1 VPIGPRVNRRR
12 RVDLRPGE
20 GFAGTAGEVA
30 GACHYGAVAHT
41 SASAGALLRH
51 VRTGRARSRAELV
64 ALTGASRNTVSA
76 RVDQLIAANLLE
88 EGGRGW
94 STGGRPPT
102 LLHFNSR
109 AGCVIAV
116 DLGVTSVDVAVTD
129 LSAQILATVGHPID
143 IADGPGVVLAEVD
156 RLAQQVLAEAGLTPA
171 DVCAVGVGVPGPVEF
186 STGRPSHPPIMPG
199 WHDYPIPSAFGRY
212 ECPVYVDN
220 DVNVMALGEIGIG
233 GSVQD
238 VLVVKVG
245 TGIGCGVIVDGR
257 VYRGAQGSAGDI
269 GHIYVAPADGRTV
282 VCRCGNENCL
292 EAIAGGGA
300 LLRDAIAAGLPVET
314 TRDVVERAAQGD
326 GTSLELVRDAG
337 RTIGTVLAALVNF
350 FNPHRIVMTGGVA
363 QAGAPLLAGIRE
375 AVYRRSMPLAAR
387 ALEITVSDAPDL
399 SGRVGA
405 ALMAIEEFFEEDS
418 VYEAV
423 AR

>member
-1 VPIGPRVNRRR
+1 MGS
-12 RVDLRPGE
+12 
-20 GFAGTAGEVA
+20 
-30 GACHYGAVAHT
+30 T

-51 VRTGRARSRAELV
+51 VRTGRARSRADLV

-102 LLHFNSR
+102 ILRFNSR
-109 AGCVIAV
+109 AGCVLAV

-129 LSAQILATVGHPID
+129 LSAQILATAGHPID
-143 IADGPGVVLAEVD
+143 IAEGPGPVLAEAD
-156 RLAQQVLAEAGLTPA
+156 RLAQKVLAEAGVTPD
-171 DVCAVGVGVPGPVEF
+171 DVRAVGVGVPGPVEF

-199 WHDYPIPSAFGRY
+199 WHDFPIPGAFGRY

-220 DVNVMALGEIGIG
+220 DVNVMALGEMGVA
-233 GSVQD
+233 GSLQD

-245 TGIGCGVIVDGR
+245 TGIGCGVIVEGR

-269 GHIYVAPADGRTV
+269 GHIYVSQPDGRTV
-282 VCRCGNENCL
+282 TCRCGNENCL
-292 EAIAGGGA
+292 EAFAGGGA
-300 LLRDAIAAGLPVET
+300 LLRDALAAGLPVT
-314 TRDVVERAAQGD
+314 STRDVVELAVHGD
-326 GTSLELVRDAG
+326 GAALELVREAG

-363 QAGAPLLAGIRE
+363 QAGLPLLAGIRE
-375 AVYRRSMPLAAR
+375 TVYRRSMPLAAR
-387 ALEITVSDAPDL
+387 SLEITVSDAPDR

-405 ALMAIEEFFEEDS
+405 ALMAIEGFLDED
-418 VYEAV
+418 AV
-423 AR
+423 HQALAAR

>member
-1 VPIGPRVNRRR
+1 VSS
-12 RVDLRPGE
+12 
-20 GFAGTAGEVA
+20 
-30 GACHYGAVAHT
+30 T

-102 LLHFNSR
+102 LLQFNSR
-109 AGCVIAV
+109 AGCVLAV
-116 DLGVTSVDVAVTD
+116 DMGATSVDVAVTD
-129 LSAQILATVGHPID
+129 LSAEILASAGHPID
-143 IADGPGVVLAEVD
+143 IADGPELVLAEVE
-156 RLAQQVLAEAGLTPA
+156 RLAQQVLAEAGLTPG
-171 DVCAVGVGVPGPVEF
+171 DVRAVGVGVPGPVEF

-199 WHDYPIPSAFGRY
+199 WHDYPIPATFSHY
-212 ECPVYVDN
+212 DCPVYVDN
-220 DVNVMALGEIGIG
+220 DVNVMALGEIGIA
-233 GSVQD
+233 GSLQD

-269 GHIYVAPADGRTV
+269 GHIYVAQPDGRTV
-282 VCRCGNENCL
+282 ICRCGQENCL

-300 LLRDAIAAGLPVET
+300 LLRDAVAAGLPVET
-314 TRDVVERAAQGD
+314 VRDVVQLAAQGD
-326 GTSLELVRDAG
+326 GAALELVRNAG

-363 QAGAPLLAGIRE
+363 QAGVPLLAGIRE

-387 ALEITVSDAPDL
+387 ALEITVSEAPGL

-405 ALMAIEEFFEEDS
+405 ALMAIEELLDEDK
-418 VYEAV
+418 VHQAL

>member
-1 VPIGPRVNRRR
+1 
-12 RVDLRPGE
+12 
-20 GFAGTAGEVA
+20 
-30 GACHYGAVAHT
+30 VAHT

-51 VRTGRARSRAELV
+51 VRTGRARSRADLV

-76 RVDQLIAANLLE
+76 RVDELIAAKLLE
-88 EGGRGW
+88 EGGPGW

-102 LLHFNSR
+102 LLNFNSR
-109 AGCVIAV
+109 AGCALAV

-143 IADGPGVVLAEVD
+143 IADGPGPVLAEVD

-171 DVCAVGVGVPGPVEF
+171 DVCVVGVGVPGPVEF

-199 WHDYPIPSAFGRY
+199 WHDYPIPSAFVRY
-212 ECPVYVDN
+212 ECPVFVDN

-269 GHIYVAPADGRTV
+269 GHIYVAQPDGRTV

-300 LLRDAIAAGLPVET
+300 LLRDAMAAGLPVSTVREL
-314 TRDVVERAAQGD
+314 VALASQGD
-326 GTSLELVRDAG
+326 GPAIELVRNAG

-363 QAGAPLLAGIRE
+363 RAGAPLLAGIRE
-375 AVYRRSMPLAAR
+375 AVYGRSMPLAAR

-405 ALMAIEEFFEEDS
+405 ALMAIDEYLDQDA
-418 VYEAV
+418 VPEAL

>member
-1 VPIGPRVNRRR
+1 
-12 RVDLRPGE
+12 
-20 GFAGTAGEVA
+20 VA
-30 GACHYGAVAHT
+30 DTCHYGAVAHT

-102 LLHFNSR
+102 LLRFNSR
-109 AGCVIAV
+109 AGCVLAV

-269 GHIYVAPADGRTV
+269 GHIYVAPADGRRV
-282 VCRCGNENCL
+282 ICRCGNENCL

-326 GTSLELVRDAG
+326 GTSLELVRNAG

-418 VYEAV
+418 VYEAI

>member
-1 VPIGPRVNRRR
+1 
-12 RVDLRPGE
+12 
-20 GFAGTAGEVA
+20 
-30 GACHYGAVAHT
+30 VAHT
-41 SASAGALLRH
+41 SASPGALLRH
-51 VRTGRARSRAELV
+51 VRKGRARSRAELV
-64 ALTGASRNTVSA
+64 ALTGASRNTISA
-76 RVDQLIAANLLE
+76 RVDQLIEANLLE

-102 LLHFNSR
+102 ILQFNSR
-109 AGCVIAV
+109 AGCVLAV

-129 LSAQILATVGHPID
+129 LSAQVLATVGHPID
-143 IADGPGVVLAEVD
+143 IADGPGPVLAEVD
-156 RLAQQVLAEAGLTPA
+156 RLAQKVLADAGLAPA
-171 DVCAVGVGVPGPVEF
+171 DVRAVGVGVPGPVEF

-199 WHDYPIPSAFGRY
+199 WHDYPIPGAFARY

-220 DVNVMALGEIGIG
+220 DVNVMALGELGVAD
-233 GSVQD
+233 SADD

-245 TGIGCGVIVDGR
+245 TGIGCGVIVEGR

-269 GHIYVAPADGRTV
+269 GHIYVARPDGRTV
-282 VCRCGNENCL
+282 LCRCGNENCL

-300 LLRDAIAAGLPVET
+300 LLRDALAAGLPVT
-314 TRDVVERAAQGD
+314 STRQVIELADHGD
-326 GTSLELVRDAG
+326 GAAVELVRNSG

-363 QAGAPLLAGIRE
+363 RAGAPLLAGIRE
-375 AVYRRSMPLAAR
+375 AVYGRSMPLAAR
-387 ALEITVSDAPDL
+387 ALEITVSDAPDM

-405 ALMAIEEFFEEDS
+405 ALMAIEEFLDEDS
-418 VYEAV
+418 VRAL

>member
-1 VPIGPRVNRRR
+1 MYDPCRPA
-12 RVDLRPGE
+12 LR
-20 GFAGTAGEVA
+20 T
-30 GACHYGAVAHT
+30 CHYCGVAHP
-41 SASAGALLRH
+41 SASASALLRH
-51 VRTGRARSRAELV
+51 VRKGHARSRAELV

-102 LLHFNSR
+102 ILRFNSR
-109 AGCVIAV
+109 AGCVLAV

-129 LSAQILATVGHPID
+129 LSAQVLATVGHPID
-143 IADGPGVVLAEVD
+143 IADGPAPVLAEVD
-156 RLAQQVLAEAGLTPA
+156 RLAQKVLADAGLTPA
-171 DVCAVGVGVPGPVEF
+171 DVRAVGVGVPGPVEV

-199 WHDYPIPSAFGRY
+199 WHDFPIPGAFGRY

-220 DVNVMALGEIGIG
+220 DVNVMALGEMGVAD
-233 GSVQD
+233 SADD

-245 TGIGCGVIVDGR
+245 TGIGCGVIVEGR

-269 GHIYVAPADGRTV
+269 GHIYVAQPDGRTV
-282 VCRCGNENCL
+282 LCRCGNENCL

-300 LLRDAIAAGLPVET
+300 LLRDAVAAGLPVT
-314 TRDVVERAAQGD
+314 STRQVVELAARGD
-326 GTSLELVRDAG
+326 GAAVELVRNSG

-363 QAGAPLLAGIRE
+363 QAGLPLPARLPG

-387 ALEITVSDAPDL
+387 SLEITVSEAPEM
-399 SGRVGA
+399 SGRIGA
-405 ALMAIEEFFEEDS
+405 ALMAIEGFLDEES
-418 VYEAV
+418 VHAV
-423 AR
+423 LAR